1 MGLEVVMAQGMAD
14 PTRTPSVLLRQGPRG
29 ARDVRRHVSSVGLTS
44 LPKHPVTVPVATGQF
59 VTHRSATHKP
69 GYGVEDLSFEDVHEE
84 PHDLVAR
91 LKASRPQMER
101 YFKNAFSTI
110 EGVGTSRYGSAS
122 HTKSSFALRSTHR
135 TVLAP

>member
-1 MGLEVVMAQGMAD
+1 M
-14 PTRTPSVLLRQGPRG
+14 
-29 ARDVRRHVSSVGLTS
+29 
-44 LPKHPVTVPVATGQF
+44 PVATGQF

-69 GYGVEDLSFEDVHEE
+69 GYGVEDLSFEDIHEE

-101 YFKNAFSTI
+101 YFRNAFSAFK
-110 EGVGTSRYGSAS
+110 GVGTSRYGLASAS